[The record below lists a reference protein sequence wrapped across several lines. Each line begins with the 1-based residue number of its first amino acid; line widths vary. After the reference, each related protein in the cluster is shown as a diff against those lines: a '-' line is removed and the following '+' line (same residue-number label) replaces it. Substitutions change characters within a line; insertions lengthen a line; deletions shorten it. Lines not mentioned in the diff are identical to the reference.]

1 MKEEDY
7 DDLHAP
13 AQRHDDARRTTTN
26 YHCVPDSGTDQLT
39 GLADK
44 MTIKIADGKHSYD
57 FEYKLAETS

>member
-1 MKEEDY
+1 MTRGEPQ
-7 DDLHAP
+7 L
-13 AQRHDDARRTTTN
+13 TITV
-26 YHCVPDSGTDQLT
+26 VPDSGTDQLT